1 MKNTSLIT
9 SFSHA
14 VRGFVDAFKRERNL
28 RIHIAVA
35 DLIIPFAVV
44 YGLDRNGFAVL
55 VIAIMVVISAEL
67 FNSAVE
73 KAVDTAT
80 KEYRAD
86 AKHSK
91 DFAAAATLV
100 CAVGAVLCGVCLF
113 TETAKIAATLIAI
126 FTDIRWLSLFA
137 VIFTA
142 DIFIVFYPLFMKK
155 HFKNRENN

>member
-35 DLIIPFAVV
+35 DLITPFAAV
-44 YGLDRNGFAVL
+44 YGIDRIGFAVL
-55 VIAIMVVISAEL
+55 VVAITVVISAEL

-80 KEYRAD
+80 KEYRSD

-113 TETAKIAATLIAI
+113 GDAAKIAAALIKI
-126 FTDIRWLSLFA
+126 FTDVRWLSLFA

-142 DIFIVFYPLFMKK
+142 DIFIVFYPFFMRK
-155 HFKNRENN
+155 HIKRP